1 MNDIEPRASA
11 TRKRILDVAARQFR
25 TLGYAGVGLRGI
37 AADAG
42 MKAGSLY
49 YHFDSKEEIVAAV
62 LEIGIDLVYDTVSD
76 AVHSVTTEQSAD
88 VVLRIAINRHLAAF
102 LTWSDYTSANVRIFG
117 QVPAAIRGVN
127 LPARQRYEQLWDGLL
142 ERLKHDGLARQD
154 LDVRATRSFLL
165 GALNS
170 TLEWFDPER
179 GDIDAL
185 ADTYADILMS
195 GILEPGREA
204 T

>member
-25 TLGYAGVGLRGI
+25 TFGYAGVGLRGI

-117 QVPAAIRGVN
+117 QVPAAIRSVN